1 MQIGVDGNLVSKH
14 LLRRTTRVDRG
25 VSAGSRKRSLPASLL
40 RQAQVAQR
48 FLAAAAMVSL
58 LVTGGVHAETY
69 PARPIRLIVPQSP
82 GGTVDLTARLFAER
96 LRSALNATIVVE
108 NRPGAGGAIGCDL
121 VAHAAPD
128 GYTLLAASTNT
139 HTMLP
144 HVQAS
149 VPYDALRDFAPIANL
164 VYTTSIVA
172 VTPSLPV
179 HTLSELIAYV
189 RANPGKLNY
198 ASTGVGASN
207 HIDTELFKSLARIDL
222 VHIPYR
228 GPMQAVEALVTG
240 EVQVE
245 LVAIGTSIGQARAGQ
260 LRPLAVLS
268 DQRSSLLPE
277 VPTAAEAGLPELKV
291 RFWVGLVA
299 PAGTPPEVISM
310 LNGALERILETP
322 DVREW
327 IASRGLEPAGGSPS
341 DFAEEIRTDY
351 AKWGEVIKRIGL
363 NPG

>member
-1 MQIGVDGNLVSKH
+1 MEIQSLKH
-14 LLRRTTRVDRG
+14 LMRRTTSIDRG
-25 VSAGSRKRSLPASLL
+25 VSAFSCNRSWPATLPRWAH
-40 RQAQVAQR
+40 VAHC
-48 FLAAAAMVSL
+48 FLAAAAILSL
-58 LVTGGVHAETY
+58 LGIGSVHAETY
-69 PARPIRLIVPQSP
+69 PVRPIRLIVPQSP

-96 LRSALNATIVVE
+96 LGSALNTTIVVE
-108 NRPGAGGAIGCDL
+108 NRPGAGGSIGCDL

-149 VPYDALRDFAPIANL
+149 VPYDALHDFAPIANL

-189 RANPGKLNY
+189 RANPGKFNY
-198 ASTGVGASN
+198 ASTGIGASN

-228 GPMQAVEALVTG
+228 GPTQAVEALVTG
-240 EVQVE
+240 EVQVG
-245 LVAIGTSIGQARAGQ
+245 LVAIGTSLSQARAGQ

-268 DQRSSLLPE
+268 DRRSLLLPE
-277 VPTAAEAGLPELKV
+277 VPTAAEAGLPELEV

-299 PAGTPPEVISM
+299 PAGTPPEVINV
-310 LNGALERILETP
+310 LNRALQRILETP

-327 IASRGLEPAGGSPS
+327 IASRGLEPAGGSAS
-341 DFAEEIRTDY
+341 DFAEEIRADY

-363 NPG
+363 NRG

>member
-1 MQIGVDGNLVSKH
+1 
-14 LLRRTTRVDRG
+14 
-25 VSAGSRKRSLPASLL
+25 
-40 RQAQVAQR
+40 
-48 FLAAAAMVSL
+48 MVSL
-58 LVTGGVHAETY
+58 LIAAGVHAEPY

-108 NRPGAGGAIGCDL
+108 NRPGASGAIGSDF

-172 VTPSLPV
+172 VTRSLPV
-179 HTLSELIAYV
+179 YTLSELIAYA
-189 RANPGKLNY
+189 RAYPGKLNY
-198 ASTGVGASN
+198 ASTGVGSSN
-207 HIDTELFKSLARIDL
+207 HIDTELFKSLVHIDL

-228 GPMQAVEALVTG
+228 GPTQAVEALASG

-245 LVAIGTSIGQARAGQ
+245 LLAIGNSLGLVEAG
-260 LRPLAVLS
+260 LVRPLAVLS
-268 DQRSSLLPE
+268 DQRSSLLPD
-277 VPTAAEAGLPELKV
+277 VPTAAEAGLRELKV

-299 PAGTPPEVISM
+299 PAGTPSEVISV
-310 LNGALERILETP
+310 LNEALQRSLETR

-341 DFAEEIRTDY
+341 EFAKEIRADY
-351 AKWGEVIKRIGL
+351 TRWGDVIKRIGL
-363 NPG
+363 DPQ